1 MSRHLDNL
9 FLPYPSYLTVT
20 NLAELF
26 GVTQKTAYEYLQ
38 SGEVPSY
45 RIGSR
50 WLILRDEV
58 KEFIETCATPV
69 RLHAGA
75 DADAEVDAEI
85 SSVDQDD
92 LAEPD
97 VIEAAAAA

>member
-69 RLHAGA
+69 RALSEAGA
-75 DADAEVDAEI
+75 DANDDVNTDADMNET
-85 SSVDQDD
+85 
-92 LAEPD
+92 
-97 VIEAAAAA
+97 AAAA